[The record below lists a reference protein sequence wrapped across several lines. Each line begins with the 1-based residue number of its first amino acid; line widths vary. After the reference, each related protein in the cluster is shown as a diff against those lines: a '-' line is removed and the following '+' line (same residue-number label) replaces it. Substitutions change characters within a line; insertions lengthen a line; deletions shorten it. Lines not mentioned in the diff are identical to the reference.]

1 MKKRLSSLLVLVC
14 LVCVTLCGCAAN
26 KEITANQAV
35 VMMLSDLGKDAG
47 SIGEP
52 HVHTGTYEDQDC
64 YNIYVTLDGEA
75 WVYVISTDGEILTK
89 GPGSHSH

>member
-1 MKKRLSSLLVLVC
+1 MKRRKKRLQPGAAFSKTSIILLF
-14 LVCVTLCGCAAN
+14 T
-26 KEITANQAV
+26 
-35 VMMLSDLGKDAG
+35 LSDTQGLDADVGLTVPLGDAG

-64 YNIYVTLDGEA
+64 YNIYVTVDGEA